1 MITKHIPSSSNS
13 QAYVLLR
20 RNVIP
25 TEKLAQPVSLP
36 PQPAENPPTL
46 QPAPL
51 PSFPHL
57 SPALPNLPTGSFI
70 RCPIDDCCQIFRRP
84 WALNRHM
91 DIIHRRRPS
100 SLRPEQGRD
109 SGRSSRHNPHK
120 CRQCPMTFSSR
131 AELQRHVISRHVGH

>member
-1 MITKHIPSSSNS
+1 M
-13 QAYVLLR
+13 
-20 RNVIP
+20 IP
-25 TEKLAQPVSLP
+25 TDNQTQPVTLP
-36 PQPAENPPTL
+36 PQPAENPPAPTL
-46 QPAPL
+46 QPATL
-51 PSFPHL
+51 LSSPSFPHL

-109 SGRSSRHNPHK
+109 SSRGLEQGRENSTRGSRHNPHR
-120 CRQCPMTFSSR
+120 CSQCPMTFSSR
-131 AELQRHVISRHVGH
+131 AELQRHVITRHVGH